1 MLLSSGLT
9 RARLFQGALLA
20 AFVLAASAA
29 EAQNSGFQTYGFDQ
43 GLLNLGEGPI
53 AEDGAGDLLIATE
66 NGAFAYD
73 GRRFIALGLEHGL
86 REGGRVIGLAV
97 NESGRIAIEYP
108 DEVYVSAEAS
118 DTSHPVTS
126 LTFSPVSHPGISFY
140 DDQGRHRLVAWHAD
154 FVVLS
159 DDSAIRI
166 LASPGV
172 PRVAAMPY
180 DRGEWAE
187 LARPSRIFS
196 VANHLWDAFD
206 DGRVCRAD
214 PGAVTCYSASNGL
227 PPGQTFDVVAGNHG
241 QILARAAAAVSTLEP
256 SSDRW
261 TTASLPDQGGRYNAV
276 PGFLGI
282 YRAPDGSFVTQAV
295 NGLDVLSKAG
305 WSEQTIRD
313 GAPGGTIVSAM
324 TDRAGQLWFH
334 VIGQGLVRWLGYGL
348 WDSVERADGLSDGY
362 PWQTARSASGALW
375 VTTDD
380 GLDKV
385 VVRGATKRVTAI
397 LPGAS
402 YAIATLSDGKVI
414 VGYKNKGFRLVEND
428 RTWSA
433 VVATPTIT
441 ALLPT
446 PDRALWIGTIKG
458 IYRVMPPA
466 VKPFRPSLV
475 VTTGAA
481 VLALTYDGD
490 GGVYYLSGGRLHHCY
505 ADGRSVVIAGQEAI
519 GGVQQVAMAV
529 ARDGSFW
536 IGGSGGLYRLVV
548 REDRIVSLRALPI
561 EDTRS
566 TVTYA
571 IMVDHRGWL
580 WFGTD
585 LGITVFDGRR
595 WASADADQ
603 GLLSNGVSEDGLRED
618 PDGSV
623 WIATNAGVSHL
634 RDPGSLFVDRPLAV
648 VVTQATLGSY
658 AAGRGQLPYSRDP
671 LLVELGTPNHG
682 IERSVQ
688 FRYRLSGVDQ
698 GWVTSTSGVVR
709 YPFVPPGRHTLTVVA
724 DDVLTHR
731 QSAPTVLTIEI
742 GFQWWRQWWALCA
755 WAVLVLAL
763 GYAGVRVRY
772 RAMYARQADLVRRVA
787 EATAQ
792 IRHQAAHDEMTG
804 LLVRREVERH
814 LAERL
819 KDRGGRDELV
829 VALLDVDHFKTIND
843 TCGHLGG
850 DDVLRSLGRILR
862 RHLHGAEVA
871 GRYGGEEALLV
882 LDDHDG
888 NAADRILD
896 LHLAVRHDLFN
907 AGGRSIR
914 VTCSIGVAW
923 VSPGDTW
930 ETLIGRADAALY
942 EAKHG
947 GRDRVVES
955 RHQPARV

>member
-1 MLLSSGLT
+1 MGAIL
-9 RARLFQGALLA
+9 AALLTVSPA
-20 AFVLAASAA
+20 AKA
-29 EAQNSGFQTYGFDQ
+29 ERPGIQIYGFEQ
-43 GLLNLGEGPI
+43 GLLNLAGTPL
-53 AEDGAGDLLIATE
+53 AEDAAGDLLIGTE
-66 NGAFAYD
+66 NGLFAYD
-73 GRRFIALGLEHGL
+73 GRRFISLGVERGL
-86 REGGRVIGLAV
+86 RRGGRVTAV
-97 NESGRIAIEYP
+97 VVNASGRIAIAYP
-108 DEVYVSAEAS
+108 DDVYVSVGSSDEA
-118 DTSHPVTS
+118 HPVTS
-126 LTFSPVSHPGISFY
+126 LTFKPVNHPAVSLY
-140 DDQGRHRLVAWHAD
+140 DEGRDRLVAWGAD
-154 FVVLS
+154 FVVLDS
-159 DDSAIRI
+159 DGAVRVRTS
-166 LASPGV
+166 GM
-172 PRVAAMPY
+172 PRVEALPY
-180 DRGEWAE
+180 DSGEWAE
-187 LARPSRIFS
+187 LARPAKIFS
-196 VANHLWDAFD
+196 VHDHLWETFV

-214 PGAVTCYSASNGL
+214 PGAVACYSTANGL
-227 PPGQTFDVVAGNHG
+227 TSLETSDVVGGNDG
-241 QILARAAAAVSTLEP
+241 KILARAATTVSTLEP
-256 SSDRW
+256 GTNRW
-261 TTASLPDQGGRYNAV
+261 TTVSLPDQGGRYDAYV
-276 PGFLGI
+276 TDLGVF
-282 YRAPDGSFVTQAV
+282 RAPDGSFVTQSV
-295 NGLDVLSKAG
+295 GGLDVLGAGG
-305 WSEQTIRD
+305 WSELTTRD
-313 GAPGGTIVSAM
+313 GAPGGTILGAM
-324 TDRAGQLWFH
+324 TDRTGQLWFH
-334 VIGQGLVRWLGYGL
+334 VVGQGVVRWLGYGL
-348 WDSVERADGLSDGY
+348 WDSLTTANGLFDGS
-362 PWQTARSASGALW
+362 PWQTGRAAGGALW
-375 VTTDD
+375 VTTDG

-385 VVRGATKRVTAI
+385 VMRGASKRVTATIPGSSYAIASLANGAIVAGFKDSGFRIVDSAGRASRVVATPSVTAI
-397 LPGAS
+397 LP
-402 YAIATLSDGKVI
+402 
-414 VGYKNKGFRLVEND
+414 
-428 RTWSA
+428 
-433 VVATPTIT
+433 
-441 ALLPT
+441 T
-446 PDRALWIGTIKG
+446 PDHAIWFGTSRG
-458 IYRVMPPA
+458 LYRLAPGA
-466 VKPFRPSLV
+466 TSLRPSLV
-475 VTTGAA
+475 VATGTM
-481 VLALTYDGD
+481 VLALRYDGD
-490 GGVYYLSGGRLHHCY
+490 GGVYYLSGGRLRHYH
-505 ADGRSVVIAGQEAI
+505 ADGTNIVVVGQQSVDELQP
-519 GGVQQVAMAV
+519 AV
-529 ARDGSFW
+529 MTIARDGAFW
-536 IGGSGGLYRLVV
+536 VGGSGGLYRLVV
-548 REDRIVSLRALPI
+548 RDDRVVNLQAVPI
-561 EDTRS
+561 ENTQS
-566 TVTYA
+566 GTIYA
-571 IMVDHRGWL
+571 MMVDHRGWL

-585 LGITVFDGRR
+585 LGITVFDGKR
-595 WASADADQ
+595 WVSADADQ

-623 WIATNAGVSHL
+623 WIATNAGLSHL
-634 RDPGSLFVDRPLAV
+634 RDPASLFVDHPLAV
-648 VVTQATLGSY
+648 VVTQATLGREP
-658 AAGRGQLPYSRDP
+658 AGRGQLPYTRDP

-698 GWVTSTSGVVR
+698 GWVISTSGEVR

-731 QSAPTVLTIEI
+731 QSAPTVLTIEV

-888 NAADRILD
+888 NAADRILA